1 MASLPSPSPPPAH
14 LGLGFAYPLGVSAQ
28 GNLQISDGEQSV
40 RESIWLILRTRPG
53 ERLRRPS
60 FGCRLHEL
68 TFAPLNQKT
77 LVEMRLFVEEAL
89 KTWERRIIL
98 DEVRVDPQAE
108 IGRVDIAIAYRL
120 RDSYTPGNFVYPFYL
135 QPLSETEGPTLIRNP
150 PR

>member
-1 MASLPSPSPPPAH
+1 MASLINASPAH
-14 LGLGFAYPLGVSAQ
+14 LGRGLAFPLGVSPQ
-28 GNLQISDGEQSV
+28 GSLHASNGEQSV
-40 RESIWLILRTRPG
+40 RESIWIILRTRPG

-89 KTWERRIIL
+89 KTWERRIVL

-108 IGRVDIAIAYRL
+108 VGRVDITIAYRL
-120 RDSYTPGNFVYPFYL
+120 RASYTPGSLVYPFYL
-135 QPLSETEGPTLIRNP
+135 QPLGEIEGP
-150 PR
+150 